1 MMVNFKFEEVE
12 ECRIP
17 CATCFWGGAAL
28 VVAGVGLAVA
38 VAT

>member
-1 MMVNFKFEEVE
+1 MMNHFRFEEAE
-12 ECRIP
+12 SCKIP

-28 VVAGVGLAVA
+28 VVSGVALAVA

>member
-1 MMVNFKFEEVE
+1 MKNFEFKEVE
-12 ECRIP
+12 VCELP
-17 CATCFWGGAAL
+17 CAKCFWGGAAL